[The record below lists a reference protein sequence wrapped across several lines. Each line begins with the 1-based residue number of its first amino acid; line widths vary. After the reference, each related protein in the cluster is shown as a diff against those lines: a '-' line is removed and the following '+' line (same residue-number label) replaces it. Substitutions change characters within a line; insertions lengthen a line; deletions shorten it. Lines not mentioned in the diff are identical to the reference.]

1 MLEQLFGSKTR
12 LKLLKFFYRNP
23 SKAFF
28 VREISRSID
37 AQINAVR
44 RELEILQNVG
54 LIKEESKEETKEVKK
69 SKDYGA
75 NLRKY
80 YKLDENGPIYVEL
93 ENLLLKENLL
103 GQQDFVKNLQTKAG
117 DLKLLLLSGRFTGDK
132 KSPIDILVVGEV
144 KERALDKMVEQ
155 YEKDYGYSLRF
166 TVMTE
171 SEFNDRRYVMDK
183 FLYSV
188 FECKHLKA
196 INKMEL

>member
-171 SEFNDRRYVMDK
+171 SEINDRRYVMDK